1 MPEMSRSRAE
11 CSIRFRRPHDRGALD
26 IYWSADS
33 LSARFT
39 TSRGRAVRAPMRA
52 EATTKPLAAIACGG
66 TGGHLFPGIAV
77 GEELIRRGCDI
88 MLLVSEKEID
98 EQAVKSAYG
107 MRVVALP
114 AVGLQ
119 AGQFGKFVR
128 GFTKSFIA
136 VRRIF
141 NERRPQIVLGMG
153 GFACAPP
160 ILAGKTLGAATF
172 LHESNSIPGKANR
185 LLASLVNRVFVGF
198 PQAGGRLR
206 NERIVVTG
214 TPVRPQFQP
223 RAPEPCRLALGLD
236 PKRPVLLIMGGSQG
250 ATAVNAMV
258 LEAVPRLR
266 QSAPELQF
274 LHLTGPNDEANARAQ
289 YAAQKAKAVVHAFL
303 TEMELA
309 IGAATVVV
317 SRAGASS
324 LAELAAMQLPAI
336 LIPYPTAADNHQF
349 YNAHAFASAGA
360 AVRLDQSQ
368 ATGERLA
375 ELVVR
380 LLQDVDYH
388 SDVKRRLAQWH
399 APTAASTIADDM
411 LSTTN
416 SKPRAADF
424 SPPVGISR
432 AFQPAGITGL

>member
-1 MPEMSRSRAE
+1 
-11 CSIRFRRPHDRGALD
+11 
-26 IYWSADS
+26 
-33 LSARFT
+33 
-39 TSRGRAVRAPMRA
+39 MRA
-52 EATTKPLAAIACGG
+52 EATTKPLVAIACGG

-77 GEELIRRGCDI
+77 GEELIQRGCDI
-88 MLLVSEKEID
+88 LLLVSEKEID

-107 MRVVALP
+107 MRAVALP

-119 AGQFGKFVR
+119 AGQVAKFVR

-136 VRRIF
+136 VRRLF
-141 NERRPQIVLGMG
+141 RERPPQIVLGMG

-185 LLASLVNRVFVGF
+185 LLAPLVDRVFVGF

-206 NERIVVTG
+206 NERIVITG

-250 ATAVNAMV
+250 ASAVNTVV
-258 LEAVPRLR
+258 LEALPRLK
-266 QSAPELQF
+266 QDAPELQF

-309 IGAATVVV
+309 LGATTIVV

-336 LIPYPTAADNHQF
+336 LIPYPSAADNHQF

-360 AVRLDQSQ
+360 AVRLDQWH

-380 LLQDVDYH
+380 LLQDVSCQADM
-388 SDVKRRLAQWH
+388 KRRLAHWH
-399 APTAASTIADDM
+399 APTAASAIADDI
-411 LSTTN
+411 LSTMN

-424 SPPVGISR
+424 SRPIGIAH
-432 AFQPAGITGL
+432 AFRPARITGL